1 MEPKR
6 EFFPKVKKTVMPRP
20 YFATEK
26 DILGQRG
33 TAAAVD
39 AAIYGSNW
47 YLDKEQGLI
56 EIYEAGAAI
65 SFFNL
70 IPRKNKYEKE
80 GLYLRL
86 KIAYRTTE
94 NANANI
100 RNFSGNHVTLA
111 NSLTGDMY
119 DDPQTYWWVT
129 DDLTLNINSIFSG
142 EKLWIQRV
150 DWEWMSKEVIY
161 EDEVFGKNTL
171 LYRSLEEIQ
180 KLYEEKEIT
189 DQDVKDFLRDK
200 IKSDDWFAKKCL
212 VMLREEQLME
222 EKLVKLFEDSGLELS

>member
-20 YFATEK
+20 YFAKEK
-26 DILGQRG
+26 DVLGQRG
-33 TAAAVD
+33 TAPAVD

-56 EIYEAGAAI
+56 EIYDAGAAI
-65 SFFNL
+65 SFYNL
-70 IPRKNKYEKE
+70 LPRKNKYEKE

-86 KIAYRTTE
+86 KLAYRTTE
-94 NANANI
+94 SANVNL

-111 NSLTGDMY
+111 NSVTGAMY

-150 DWEWMSKEVIY
+150 DWEWMSKEIIY
-161 EDEVFGKNTL
+161 EDEVFGKNTV

-180 KLYEEKEIT
+180 KLYSEKELT
-189 DQDVKDFLRDK
+189 DDDVKDFLKDK
-200 IKSDDWFAKKCL
+200 IKNDDWFAKKCL
-212 VMLREEQLME
+212 VMLREEQLMG
-222 EKLVKLFEDSGLELS
+222 EKLVKLFEDSGLEF